1 MLRQVAMNSSPTL
14 ATRARTWRRWG
25 TFGFLIARVPHPSHV
40 RCGKGGIPCL
50 LLVVLALALPAPA
63 RTRPHYGGTLRVEV
77 EGDGIQSPDG
87 LLLRLLMDG
96 LTQAG
101 SDGNPLPA
109 LALRWTAENNDHRW
123 QFWLR
128 PGVQFGN
135 GAPLTSTAVVAS
147 LATACSANCPWTAV
161 HAVGSSIVFTGDAP
175 MPNLPALLAENRF
188 LIRLADAGEGK
199 EPPCCIGTGPFQIAE
214 HAYPA
219 WTLAAN
225 DAYWQGRPFVDKI
238 ELTTHKSIRDQ
249 WLDLSVGRADLVE
262 VPAEQLRQAREQRIT
277 VVASPPVSLL
287 ALGVADS
294 GPLVNPALRAALAL
308 ALDRGALSNVI
319 FQKQGEIAASLLPA
333 AVTGYSF
340 LFPADRDLNKS
351 HELRGGLSDPSL
363 TLAAEGGNT
372 MQLAAQRLALNLRE
386 AGFNLQVVG
395 MSSQQHIDLTL
406 RRLTLESTQAQ
417 AALES
422 IERQAGVTAPVVE
435 STPAG
440 LYRVEREF
448 LDAHTLIPL
457 LYLPRAYAVGGRVRE
472 LRLNP
477 NGTPQLAGVSLEDA
491 P

>member
-1 MLRQVAMNSSPTL
+1 MGVILFLLEAEVWAISASS
-14 ATRARTWRRWG
+14 
-25 TFGFLIARVPHPSHV
+25 FYI
-40 RCGKGGIPCL
+40 
-50 LLVVLALALPAPA
+50 
-63 RTRPHYGGTLRVEV
+63 
-77 EGDGIQSPDG
+77 
-87 LLLRLLMDG
+87 
-96 LTQAG
+96 
-101 SDGNPLPA
+101 
-109 LALRWTAENNDHRW
+109 
-123 QFWLR
+123 
-128 PGVQFGN
+128 
-135 GAPLTSTAVVAS
+135 
-147 LATACSANCPWTAV
+147 
-161 HAVGSSIVFTGDAP
+161 SIKC
-175 MPNLPALLAENRF
+175 
-188 LIRLADAGEGK
+188 RLAFFTRRLF
-199 EPPCCIGTGPFQIAE
+199 IIFT
-214 HAYPA
+214 
-219 WTLAAN
+219 
-225 DAYWQGRPFVDKI
+225 
-238 ELTTHKSIRDQ
+238 
-249 WLDLSVGRADLVE
+249 
-262 VPAEQLRQAREQRIT
+262 
-277 VVASPPVSLL
+277 SLNESC
-287 ALGVADS
+287 AFFM
-294 GPLVNPALRAALAL
+294 RAALAL